1 MSHAFNAAHR
11 QGLDNGVMKTDPIAR
26 VLARFIDGLGYEH
39 LPEEIIPLAKARVLD
54 SLGACIAGKDLPW
67 SQMALS
73 VVQDSQGE
81 ATIVGQDRCY
91 AVRDAAFVNGVMAH
105 SVMQEDSQKAGGH
118 PSTIVVPAGLMVAE
132 QLRSSGRQFLVSI
145 VIGYEVMNRI
155 TVGTP
160 AEAGKD
166 GLCAGF
172 RNSTVFGI
180 FGAAAAAAKLMK
192 LSEEQVVH
200 AIGYAANLA
209 AGLTAGFAAGTM
221 EHMFQAGLASQNAIS
236 AVRIARSGATASET
250 TLEGQHGFYRSYA
263 GSIEGIDRVTL
274 DLGKSFA
281 IQDVWSKHYPAA
293 GFNQESIALGQEL
306 MAKHRINPSDIQR
319 VVEKSSLKKKGY
331 AGADT
336 RPPYRNVIQALLSGQ
351 FCLAAALLG
360 KPVSSYRFFYDHYDD
375 PEVAELSSRIDMV
388 GEEGRTVTRIEIHL
402 KDGTQ
407 HHIEHAAT
415 HILVSTWDNMEAKF
429 RKLAAGSF
437 PEQRVT
443 EIVDRVRCLDQV
455 ENIQN
460 LTHALRG

>member
-1 MSHAFNAAHR
+1 MET
-11 QGLDNGVMKTDPIAR
+11 VPIAR
-26 VLARFIDGLGYEH
+26 VLARFIDGLAYEH
-39 LPEEIIPLAKARVLD
+39 LPGEILTLAKARLLD
-54 SLGACIAGKDLPW
+54 SLGACIAGRDLPW
-67 SQMALS
+67 SQMALTA
-73 VVQDSQGE
+73 VQDSQGT
-81 ATIVGQDRCY
+81 ATIIGQDRSC
-91 AVRDAAFVNGVMAH
+91 AVGDAAFVNGVLAH
-105 SVMQEDSQKAGGH
+105 SVMQEDSQKVGGH

-155 TVGTP
+155 TAGTP

-192 LSEEQVVH
+192 LSEEQMVH

-221 EHMFQAGLASQNAIS
+221 EHMFQAGLAAQNAIT

-250 TLEGQHGFYRSYA
+250 TLEGKHGFYRSYA
-263 GSIEGIDRVTL
+263 GSIEGIGRVTI

-281 IQDVWSKHYPAA
+281 IRDVWSKYYPAA

-306 MAKHRINPSDIQR
+306 MAQHRIHPADIQR

-336 RPPYRNVIQALLSGQ
+336 RPPYRNVIQALLSGP

-360 KPVSSYRFFYDHYDD
+360 KPVSNYRFFYDHYDD
-375 PEVAELSSRIDMV
+375 PEVAELAPKIDIV
-388 GEEGRTVTRIEIHL
+388 GEEGRKVTRIEIHL
-402 KDGTQ
+402 QDGTQ
-407 HHIEHAAT
+407 YGIEKDASN
-415 HILVSTWDNMEAKF
+415 ILVSTWDNMEAKF
-429 RKLAAGSF
+429 RKLAAASF
-437 PEQRVT
+437 PEKRVT
-443 EIVDRVRCLDQV
+443 AIVDRVRSLDQV
-455 ENIQN
+455 ENLQD
-460 LTHALRG
+460 LTRTLRGGDRHDPEKKSRKARD